1 MPVVIATAI
10 LGVGA
15 SALAIAV
22 TAAVIS
28 VGLSYL
34 SKTLFSPS
42 GGQAA
47 EENEVPEQA
56 DQGILANKTSNNAPV
71 PLIYGYRKVGGSKI
85 FQNCTNN
92 NKDFWMVIV
101 LGEGEI
107 EGIQKLYVDDSEVT
121 LSSLNANTHLTVTK
135 SFDSVAVNT
144 LKSGEE
150 YKITAISSTNW
161 SSAGGPTF
169 ASVGDI
175 FTATTDRTSGQLN
188 SLGNAAEI
196 KSRYTDHCEF
206 YYKTGANGQSAITAS
221 DFNNDPY
228 FPTNWDSNKRL
239 SGLAYV
245 MCKFVYDKEVFR
257 GMPTVTMDV
266 KGIKVPDILN
276 DINNKVW
283 SRNPAAIMYDYLTNS
298 VYGRGLAHT
307 QMDLATFQSAY
318 NHCETPLA
326 ISGTP
331 PPKSIEGLLG
341 TSEQKLYRLDGIV
354 NVDENT
360 FNNTKKI
367 LSTCRAFLIF
377 SAGKYQMVCD
387 KFENA
392 YSRYDVTGVAQ
403 TPSEVPFL
411 FNENNTIGAIDITL
425 GDKSNTYN
433 RARYN
438 FYNPQK
444 NWQFD
449 TVYFD
454 DETVR
459 TNEDRGIVLEQ
470 SVRMDFV
477 ASRYCAQ
484 EIVRQNL
491 RQSRQ
496 QIVVGFQTN
505 ISALAN
511 NVGDIVD
518 ITNENAGWVLKQ
530 FRVLKMELQ
539 EDGNVKIVLVEY
551 DAAVYNAAAQGL
563 TFENDAPDTDLP
575 NAFSTSQTPDTPFV
589 EDANL
594 SGKSAEGDD
603 VQIGRVK
610 VYFPEVTDPFIDYY
624 ELQYAALEQKG
635 AEESIVALASV
646 YEIITVA
653 STDWASINGPA
664 AAVIGDIFESTS
676 TDADISSLG
685 TVKVLTALNSGYS
698 TLTIPTTQVD
708 VSNNIVEYIENL
720 SPTTGYA
727 FRARFVRTNSVVSA
741 YSASQY
747 FITAGVS
754 GNVGPA
760 GEDGV
765 SPTLVRL
772 VSEHQR
778 FPTNGIY
785 DAAPAFFIGNSNYKG
800 LHAVYGNSTE
810 NYTTGERVIVESSNA
825 SVSSVTRDGVWECS
839 AVDGCAVGSFV
850 ESEWTDTSLASN
862 SLGELQY
869 RIRAIM
875 TTGNTDITA
884 SSANLFTWYKDGV
897 PRFSGRGTA
906 FSYVEIDASTGGQ
919 YGGIQ
924 DSGAN
929 VWEVRIDDSAGIVAG
944 TPSLSNTQPFNT
956 QLFTS

>member
-34 SKTLFSPS
+34 SKSLFSPS
-42 GGQAA
+42 GGQGA

-71 PLIYGYRKVGGSKI
+71 PVIYGYRKVGGSKI

-150 YKITAISSTNW
+150 YKITALSSTNW

-196 KSRYTDHCEF
+196 KSRYKDHCEF
-206 YYKTGANGQSAITAS
+206 YYKTGTNGQSAITAS

-276 DINNKVW
+276 NINNKVW

-331 PPKSIEGLLG
+331 PPKSIEGILG

-518 ITNENAGWVLKQ
+518 VTN
-530 FRVLKMELQ
+530 
-539 EDGNVKIVLVEY
+539 DIV
-551 DAAVYNAAAQGL
+551 
-563 TFENDAPDTDLP
+563 
-575 NAFSTSQTPDTPFV
+575 
-589 EDANL
+589 
-594 SGKSAEGDD
+594 
-603 VQIGRVK
+603 
-610 VYFPEVTDPFIDYY
+610 
-624 ELQYAALEQKG
+624 
-635 AEESIVALASV
+635 
-646 YEIITVA
+646 
-653 STDWASINGPA
+653 
-664 AAVIGDIFESTS
+664 
-676 TDADISSLG
+676 
-685 TVKVLTALNSGYS
+685 
-698 TLTIPTTQVD
+698 
-708 VSNNIVEYIENL
+708 
-720 SPTTGYA
+720 
-727 FRARFVRTNSVVSA
+727 
-741 YSASQY
+741 
-747 FITAGVS
+747 
-754 GNVGPA
+754 
-760 GEDGV
+760 
-765 SPTLVRL
+765 
-772 VSEHQR
+772 
-778 FPTNGIY
+778 
-785 DAAPAFFIGNSNYKG
+785 
-800 LHAVYGNSTE
+800 
-810 NYTTGERVIVESSNA
+810 
-825 SVSSVTRDGVWECS
+825 
-839 AVDGCAVGSFV
+839 
-850 ESEWTDTSLASN
+850 
-862 SLGELQY
+862 
-869 RIRAIM
+869 
-875 TTGNTDITA
+875 
-884 SSANLFTWYKDGV
+884 
-897 PRFSGRGTA
+897 
-906 FSYVEIDASTGGQ
+906 
-919 YGGIQ
+919 
-924 DSGAN
+924 
-929 VWEVRIDDSAGIVAG
+929 
-944 TPSLSNTQPFNT
+944 
-956 QLFTS
+956 

>member
-10 LGVGA
+10 LGAGA
-15 SALAIAV
+15 SALAIAI

-85 FQNCTNN
+85 FQNCTND
-92 NKDFWMVIV
+92 NKDFWMVLV

-107 EGIQKLYVDDSEVT
+107 EGIQKFYVDDSEVT
-121 LSSLNANTHLTVTK
+121 LSSLNANTHLTTTK

-144 LKSGEE
+144 ITSGTE
-150 YKITAISSTNW
+150 YKVTAISSTDW
-161 SSAGGPTF
+161 SSAGGPSP
-169 ASVGDI
+169 ASIGDV
-175 FTATTDRTSGQLN
+175 FTATANRTSGQLN

-196 KSRYTDHCEF
+196 KSRYTGHCEF
-206 YYKTGANGQSAITAS
+206 YYKTGTNGQSAITAS

-228 FPTNWDSNKRL
+228 FPTNWDSDKRL

-257 GMPTVTMDV
+257 GMPTITMDV
-266 KGIKVPDILN
+266 KGIKVPDLLN
-276 DINNKVW
+276 NVNNKVW
-283 SRNPAAIMYDYLTNS
+283 SRNPAAIMYDYLTNT
-298 VYGRGLAHT
+298 VYGRGLLPA
-307 QMDLATFQSAY
+307 QMDLATFQAAY

-331 PPKSIEGLLG
+331 PPKSIEGILG
-341 TSEQKLYRLDGIV
+341 SSEQKLYRLDGIV

-411 FNENNTIGAIDITL
+411 FNEDNTIGAIDITL

-454 DETVR
+454 DESVR

-518 ITNENAGWVLKQ
+518 ITNENAGWELKQ

-539 EDGNVKIVLVEY
+539 EDGNIKIVLVEY

-563 TFENDAPDTDLP
+563 AFENDAPDTNLP

-594 SGKSAEGDD
+594 TGKSTSGDE
-603 VQIGRVK
+603 VQMGRVK
-610 VYFPEVTDPFIDYY
+610 VYFPQVSDPFIDYY

-635 AEESIVALASV
+635 LEESQVVLASA
-646 YEIITVA
+646 YEIVTVA
-653 STDWASINGPA
+653 STDWSSINGPS
-664 AAVIGDIFESTS
+664 AAVIGDVFESTG
-676 TDADISSLG
+676 TDADISALG
-685 TVKVLTALNSGYS
+685 TVKVLTALSSGYS
-698 TLTIPTTQVD
+698 TLTIPSTQVD
-708 VSNNIVEYIENL
+708 VSNNVVEYIENL

-741 YSASQY
+741 YSTSQY
-747 FITAGVS
+747 FITAGIS

-760 GEDGV
+760 GTDGV
-765 SPTLVRL
+765 SPTMVRL

-778 FPTNGIY
+778 FPTK
-785 DAAPAFFIGNSNYKG
+785 DVFDPAPAFFLGNSNYTG
-800 LHAVYGNSTE
+800 IHATYGNTTE
-810 NYTTGERVIVESSNA
+810 NYISGERVIVEVSNS

-839 AVDGCAVGSFV
+839 AADGCAYGSFV
-850 ESEWTDTSLASN
+850 ESEWTDTGLASN
-862 SLGELQY
+862 SVGELQY

-875 TTGNTDITA
+875 TTGNTDITNL
-884 SSANLFTWYKDGV
+884 SSNLFTWYKDNV
-897 PRFSGRGTA
+897 PRFSGVGSA
-906 FSYVEIDASTGGQ
+906 YSYVEIDASTGGL
-919 YGGIQ
+919 YGGIE

-929 VWEVRIDDSAGIVAG
+929 VWEVRVDDAGGITSG
-944 TPSLSNTQPFNT
+944 TPSLANTQQFNV
-956 QLFTS
+956 QLFTP